1 MQTTYELA
9 LNEFRDAS
17 AAVRRAFGSV
27 TAAREAQII
36 ADAQHKTASN
46 ELADAQSRLDRA
58 DKALAAAR
66 EGQGAELASAASIAT
81 QTVSAS
87 TPRVTQADIDALEPG
102 PLTNGSIDAQAA
114 GIGIG

>member
-66 EGQGAELASAASIAT
+66 ERQGVQQAPEAVAPAL
-81 QTVSAS
+81 
-87 TPRVTQADIDALEPG
+87 TPRVTQADIDALDP
-102 PLTNGSIDAQAA
+102 PTPNGSIDAQAA
-114 GIGIG
+114 GLAIG